1 MELSIEVIQERKVAL
16 QGDIKELRETIAQLD
31 TKRQELVSN
40 LNALSGADQQCDHF
54 LSILEE
60 KEKEKEEPKTK
71 KKNENI

>member
-1 MELSIEVIQERKVAL
+1 MELSIEMIRERKVAL

-31 TKRQELVSN
+31 TKRQELVGN

-54 LSILEE
+54 LTLLEE
-60 KEKEKEEPKTK
+60 VKEEPKTK

>member
-16 QGDIKELRETIAQLD
+16 EGDLTKLRDTIAQLD

-54 LSILEE
+54 LLLLG
-60 KEKEKEEPKTK
+60 EKEEPKTK

>member
-1 MELSIEVIQERKVAL
+1 MELSIEMIQERKVAL

-31 TKRQELVSN
+31 TKRQELVGN

-54 LSILEE
+54 LTLLEE
-60 KEKEKEEPKTK
+60 VKEEPKTK

>member
-1 MELSIEVIQERKVAL
+1 MELSIEMIQERKVAL
-16 QGDIKELRETIAQLD
+16 QGDIKELRETISQLD

-54 LSILEE
+54 LSELEQE
-60 KEKEKEEPKTK
+60 EEPKTK

>member
-1 MELSIEVIQERKVAL
+1 MELSLEVIRERKVAL

-40 LNALSGADQQCDHF
+40 LNALSGAVQQCDQF
-54 LSILEE
+54 LTLLEE
-60 KEKEKEEPKTK
+60 KEEEPKTK

>member
-1 MELSIEVIQERKVAL
+1 MELSIEAIQERKVAL

-54 LSILEE
+54 LLLLEK
-60 KEKEKEEPKTK
+60 KEEEPKTK

>member
-1 MELSIEVIQERKVAL
+1 MELSIEMIRERKVAL

-40 LNALSGADQQCDHF
+40 LNALSGADQQFDHF
-54 LSILEE
+54 LLLLG
-60 KEKEKEEPKTK
+60 EKEEPKTK